1 MSAVASVAPPAAA
14 VREGQGLSRKYLTFV
29 LGNSEYGIP
38 VQKVREI
45 IKAMEITSV
54 PQVAP
59 YVKGVINLRGKVI
72 PVADLRLKFGLTQAE
87 YTDRTCIIVVEMGL
101 RATKALVG
109 VVVDT
114 VSDVV
119 SISTEE
125 IEEAPDVG
133 EHNGSGC
140 VEALA
145 KVKGTVKIIVNLDR
159 LFGAEADQAAVG
171 AAPFDAAHPSAGQGS
186 PGIGRVASAA
196 PGGRN

>member
-1 MSAVASVAPPAAA
+1 MSAVATIAPASGARDAQGAA
-14 VREGQGLSRKYLTFV
+14 RKYLTFV
-29 LGNSEYGIP
+29 LGTSEYGVP

-72 PVADLRLKFGLTQAE
+72 PVADLRLKFGLSQAE
-87 YTDRTCIIVVEMGL
+87 YTDRTCIIVVEMAL
-101 RATKALVG
+101 RSAVALIG
-109 VVVDT
+109 VVVDS

-119 SISTEE
+119 SIAAEE
-125 IEEAPDVG
+125 IEDAPDLT
-133 EHNGSGC
+133 EQNGSGC

-159 LFGAEADQAAVG
+159 LFASDDAEIAAVG
-171 AAPFDAAHPSAGQGS
+171 SSSAPNGAPTFDDAH
-186 PGIGRVASAA
+186 
-196 PGGRN
+196 GGLSVSRRPRS

>member
-1 MSAVASVAPPAAA
+1 MTAVASVTHAAPPS
-14 VREGQGLSRKYLTFV
+14 REGQGLSRKYLTFV
-29 LGNSEYGIP
+29 LGRSEYGIP

-45 IKAMEITSV
+45 IKAMEITTV

-72 PVADLRLKFGLTQAE
+72 PVADLRIKFGLPEAE
-87 YTDRTCIIVVEMGL
+87 YTDRTCIIVVEMAL
-101 RATKALVG
+101 RSSVALVG

-125 IEEAPDVG
+125 IEEAPEVG
-133 EHNGSGC
+133 DQNGSGC

-145 KVKGTVKIIVNLDR
+145 KVKGAVKIIVNLDR
-159 LFGAEADQAAVG
+159 LFGAEADQMVSGTTATFEPAHALAANRG
-171 AAPFDAAHPSAGQGS
+171 PAAAGQ
-186 PGIGRVASAA
+186 
-196 PGGRN
+196 RN

>member
-1 MSAVASVAPPAAA
+1 MSAVATVAPPANQG
-14 VREGQGLSRKYLTFV
+14 REGQGLSRKYLTFV
-29 LGNSEYGIP
+29 LRNSEYGIP

-45 IKAMEITSV
+45 IKAMEITTV

-72 PVADLRLKFGLTQAE
+72 PVADLRIKFGLPQAE
-87 YTDRTCIIVVEMGL
+87 YTDRTCIIVVEMAL
-101 RATKALVG
+101 RSTVALVG

-125 IEEAPDVG
+125 IEEAPEVG
-133 EHNGSGC
+133 DQNGSGC

-145 KVKGTVKIIVNLDR
+145 KVKGAVKIIVNLDR
-159 LFGAEADQAAVG
+159 LFSADADQMVG
-171 AAPFDAAHPSAGQGS
+171 GTAAPFDLAHGPAAAG
-186 PGIGRVASAA
+186 PARVAAGSR
-196 PGGRN
+196 G

>member
-1 MSAVASVAPPAAA
+1 MSAVANAAQPAPALRDA
-14 VREGQGLSRKYLTFV
+14 QGLARKYLTFV
-29 LGNSEYGIP
+29 LGNSEYGVP

-54 PQVAP
+54 PQVAS

-72 PVADLRLKFGLTQAE
+72 PVADLRLKFGLAHAE
-87 YTDRTCIIVVEMGL
+87 YTDRTCIIVVEMAAQ
-101 RATKALVG
+101 RSTVALVG
-109 VVVDT
+109 VVVDS

-119 SISTEE
+119 SITADE
-125 IEEAPDVG
+125 IEEAPEVG

-159 LFGAEADQAAVG
+159 LFGSAVTELAAAV
-171 AAPFDAAHPSAGQGS
+171 P
-186 PGIGRVASAA
+186 VAV
-196 PGGRN
+196 GVRG

>member
-1 MSAVASVAPPAAA
+1 MLGTSV
-14 VREGQGLSRKYLTFV
+14 
-29 LGNSEYGIP
+29 YGVP

-45 IKAMEITSV
+45 IKTMEITSV

-72 PVADLRLKFGLTQAE
+72 PVVDLRVKFGLAAAD
-87 YTDRTCIIVVEMGL
+87 YTDRTCIIVVEMSL
-101 RATKALVG
+101 RSRGALVG
-109 VVVDT
+109 VVVDS

-133 EHNGSGC
+133 ENGSGC

-159 LFGAEADQAAVG
+159 LFGGDEDQLTAG
-171 AAPFDAAHPSAGQGS
+171 AASTPPAFDGAL
-186 PGIGRVASAA
+186 PGDSRRTGPR
-196 PGGRN
+196 G

>member
-1 MSAVASVAPPAAA
+1 MSAVANVAQPSTG
-14 VREGQGLSRKYLTFV
+14 RDSQGVARKYLTFV
-29 LGNSEYGIP
+29 LGSSEYAVP

-72 PVADLRLKFGLTQAE
+72 PVADLRVKFGLTHAE
-87 YTDRTCIIVVEMGL
+87 YTDRTCIIVVEMAL
-101 RATKALVG
+101 RLAVALVG

-119 SISTEE
+119 SIAEEE
-125 IEEAPDVG
+125 IEEAPEVADQ
-133 EHNGSGC
+133 NGSGC

-159 LFGAEADQAAVG
+159 LFAS
-171 AAPFDAAHPSAGQGS
+171 DAAEGA
-186 PGIGRVASAA
+186 IA
-196 PGGRN
+196 

>member
-1 MSAVASVAPPAAA
+1 MSAVATSAPSSP
-14 VREGQGLSRKYLTFV
+14 VRESQGLSRKYLTFV
-29 LGNSEYGIP
+29 LGNSEYGVP

-72 PVADLRLKFGLTQAE
+72 PVADLRLKFGLKSAE
-87 YTDRTCIIVVEMGL
+87 YTDRTCIIVVEMAL
-101 RATKALVG
+101 RSTSALVG

-133 EHNGSGC
+133 DENGSGC

-145 KVKGTVKIIVNLDR
+145 KVKGAVKIIVNLDR
-159 LFGAEADQAAVG
+159 LFGGDAEQMTTTSA
-171 AAPFDAAHPSAGQGS
+171 AAPFD
-186 PGIGRVASAA
+186 VANPATGA
-196 PGGRN
+196 RGGPRS